1 MPGESIMKRIAFVLV
16 GLALLAG
23 PAYAGDS
30 YEENPYVKTRETI
43 KKENEQA
50 ERDYQKTLD
59 ATRSALT
66 RQGKSD
72 PWADM
77 RGTDASKT
85 KH

>member
-1 MPGESIMKRIAFVLV
+1 MPGESIMKRIALVLA

-23 PAYAGDS
+23 PAYAAEN
-30 YEENPYVKTRETI
+30 EENPYVKTRETI

-50 ERDYQKTLD
+50 ERAYQKTLD

-66 RQGKSD
+66 RPGKAD